1 MKTTILTL
9 IAAVTLTTTG
19 IANAE
24 VKPVTNNNNT
34 TVLTEVT
41 RINQIEA
48 RGNVEVYITN
58 GAKDEVKVFD
68 NYYAQ
73 NALVQGNNGTL
84 RISSYTKDK
93 LVVLV
98 TVTDLRSVSAYDNA
112 AIKSKGTL
120 SALELDVKLNNTA
133 TAQLKLDAIT
143 ANVTANDRAK
153 ADLSGSVEDYSLT
166 YAQSSTVNRTEL
178 TAQNRAERLIAQP
191 AQVAKTVIANDD
203 LVAL

>member
-9 IAAVTLTTTG
+9 IALVTLTTTSLTY
-19 IANAE
+19 ANAKTNDNTA
-24 VKPVTNNNNT
+24 VVLTDVTN
-34 TVLTEVT
+34 
-41 RINQIEA
+41 INKIEA

-73 NALVQGNNGTL
+73 NALVQGTNGVL

-98 TVTDLRSVSAYDNA
+98 TVSDLRAVTAYDNA
-112 AIKSKGTL
+112 SVKSYGRL
-120 SALELDVKLNNTA
+120 SALELDVKLNDSA
-133 TAQLKLDAIT
+133 TAQLNLDATT

-153 ADLSGSVEDYSLT
+153 ADLSGNVEAYQLT
-166 YAQSSTVNRTEL
+166 YSQSSTVNRAEL
-178 TAQNRAERLIAQP
+178 VATNRNETVIIQP
-191 AQVAKTVIANDD
+191 AKLAKTSSMLDELAS
-203 LVAL
+203 L